1 MIDDDQKS
9 KLLEHMQQVEE
20 NIDAKDI
27 YVYFNGHGH
36 LRYIQA
42 TREGLIKLGIF
53 MIQSAFSNETYIH
66 INSEDET
73 LEWIDPDETDPVDYI
88 EIIENK
94 NEFLASNKKRVDNRA
109 PLKDYMVFLVVLL
122 IIGAIVGIV
131 TASAMGVLALIRYA
145 LSLL

>member
-27 YVYFNGHGH
+27 YVGFNGHGH

-53 MIQSAFSNETYIH
+53 MI
-66 INSEDET
+66 
-73 LEWIDPDETDPVDYI
+73 
-88 EIIENK
+88 
-94 NEFLASNKKRVDNRA
+94 
-109 PLKDYMVFLVVLL
+109 
-122 IIGAIVGIV
+122 
-131 TASAMGVLALIRYA
+131 
-145 LSLL
+145 

>member
-27 YVYFNGHGH
+27 YVCFNGHGH

-73 LEWIDPDETDPVDYI
+73 LE
-88 EIIENK
+88 
-94 NEFLASNKKRVDNRA
+94 
-109 PLKDYMVFLVVLL
+109 
-122 IIGAIVGIV
+122 
-131 TASAMGVLALIRYA
+131 
-145 LSLL
+145 